1 MLDCSYMYD
10 YGNWFLVI
18 FNIILFLYFIRSA
31 FKPRTKTDWRTYKIF
46 GAFIVALF
54 AEMYGFP
61 LTIYLLT
68 SFFGNRLGLDFT
80 HNNGHILNTL
90 LGLQGDPHFNIL
102 HIISYALII
111 GGLMLLGKAWEVL
124 FKSQKEQKL
133 AITSVYKYM
142 RHPQYL
148 AFILIILGFLVQW
161 PTLITLIMAPILIFR
176 YIRLARA
183 EEKEMLKKF
192 GNEYNLYK
200 SQVPR
205 FFPSLKLLVNGS
217 AKKLKASKD
226 LKGEA
231 YGKSSH
237 LIPHS
242 QN

>member
-1 MLDCSYMYD
+1 MYD

-18 FNIILFLYFIRSA
+18 FNIILFLYFIKSA

-90 LGLQGDPHFNIL
+90 LGLEGDPHFNIL
-102 HIISYALII
+102 HIISYVLII

-124 FKSQKEQKL
+124 FKSQREQKL
-133 AITSVYKYM
+133 ATTSVYKYI

-148 AFILIILGFLVQW
+148 AFILIIFGFLVQW

-176 YIRLARA
+176 YIQLAKT

-192 GNEYNLYK
+192 GNEYSYYR
-200 SQVPR
+200 SQVPGY
-205 FFPSLKLLVNGS
+205 FPSLKLLVNGS
-217 AKKLKASKD
+217 AKKLKVSKD

-237 LIPHS
+237 LIPHG

>member
-1 MLDCSYMYD
+1 MYD

-18 FNIILFLYFIRSA
+18 FNIILFLYFIKSA

-124 FKSQKEQKL
+124 FKSQKDQKL

-148 AFILIILGFLVQW
+148 AFILIIFGFLVQW
-161 PTLITLIMAPILIFR
+161 PTLVTLIMAPILIFR
-176 YIRLARA
+176 YIRLAKT

-192 GNEYNLYK
+192 GNEYSSYK
-200 SQVPR
+200 SQVPG

-217 AKKLKASKD
+217 TKKLKVTQD

-237 LIPHS
+237 LIPHN

>member
-1 MLDCSYMYD
+1 MYD

-18 FNIILFLYFIRSA
+18 FNIILFLYFTKSA
-31 FKPRTKTDWRTYKIF
+31 FKPRTKTDWQTYKIF

-80 HNNGHILNTL
+80 HNNGHILNTI

-133 AITSVYKYM
+133 AITSVYKYI

-176 YIRLARA
+176 YIRLAKA

-192 GNEYNLYK
+192 GNEYSSYK
-200 SQVPR
+200 SQVPG

-217 AKKLKASKD
+217 TKKLRVTKD

-237 LIPHS
+237 LIPYN

>member
-1 MLDCSYMYD
+1 MYD

-18 FNIILFLYFIRSA
+18 FNIVLFLYFIKSA
-31 FKPRTKTDWRTYKIF
+31 FKPRTKIDWRTYKIF

-102 HIISYALII
+102 HIVSYALII

-124 FKSQKEQKL
+124 YKSQRQQKL
-133 AITSVYKYM
+133 AITSVYKYL

-148 AFILIILGFLVQW
+148 AFILIILGFLIQW

-176 YIRLARA
+176 YVKLAKS
-183 EEKEMLKKF
+183 EEKEMLNKF
-192 GNEYNLYK
+192 GSEYAAYK
-200 SQVPR
+200 LQVPG
-205 FFPSLKLLVNGS
+205 FFPSLKLLVKNLSG
-217 AKKLKASKD
+217 KLTVSEER
-226 LKGEA
+226 KGDSYE
-231 YGKSSH
+231 KRH
-237 LIPHS
+237 FIPHS
-242 QN
+242 

>member
-1 MLDCSYMYD
+1 MYD

-18 FNIILFLYFIRSA
+18 FNIILFLYFIKSA

-90 LGLQGDPHFNIL
+90 LGLQGDPHFKIL

-111 GGLMLLGKAWEVL
+111 GGLMLLGKAWEIL
-124 FKSQKEQKL
+124 FESQKEQKL
-133 AITSVYKYM
+133 AITSVYQYI

-176 YIRLARA
+176 YIRLAKT

-192 GNEYNLYK
+192 GNVYSFYK
-200 SQVPR
+200 SQVHG

-217 AKKLKASKD
+217 AKKLRVSKD
-226 LKGEA
+226 HEFRT
-231 YGKSSH
+231 SS
-237 LIPHS
+237 IK
-242 QN
+242 